1 MSQSFSPQEGLLE
14 LSMLNA
20 EVKEQ
25 DFTETMVELLNR
37 NIPTEIVT
45 RLKELWE
52 ATKTLAGEVIR
63 IGKIIVQKIVDFV
76 RANPNLVVGLAL
88 GAAVSSLV
96 GMVPLIGPALQPIAT
111 VIGSIYGAGVGS
123 QMDSGQPVDP
133 LVAGAIKLAKEFF
146 ELLASIFNAVKEY
159 WITN

>member
-111 VIGSIYGAGVGS
+111 VIGSVYGAGAGS
-123 QMDSGQPVDP
+123 RMDSGQPVDA